1 MESLNSQAHD
11 PLAGFTI
18 GVTAARRSEELISLL
33 RRRGAAVVHA
43 PAIRIIPLVDD
54 VELRRVTSE
63 LIERPPDLVVV
74 TTGIGFRGW
83 IEAGHG
89 WDAADDLIAALTSTR
104 IVARGPKARGA
115 VRQAGLCEQWSP
127 ESEASPEV
135 VERLLADGVR
145 DLRIAVQ
152 LHGTGSEWES
162 DADICEAL
170 TFAGAQV
177 IRVPVYRW
185 ESPADP
191 RPMEQLIGMVVN
203 AELDGVSFTSA
214 PAVAAM
220 LDRAKALGCVRELV
234 AAFTD
239 RVAAMCVGPVTA
251 APLRLLGVPAVH
263 PDRYRLGALARL
275 ITDELPRR
283 ATYFTAGGH
292 RISVSAAA
300 CRRRRDGP
308 RRAAGRHGTAT
319 AADGDARPRRV
330 TGRAADPAARWR
342 RRHACGRDRRG
353 QAEVGAGSPS
363 RHPDRRQAGLSLGD
377 RRGRMLILVA
387 HGTRSPA
394 GLQTIGEL
402 AARVTARIGPV
413 ATAFVD
419 VLGPNPTDLLTD
431 VSGPAIVVPAF
442 LASGYHVHTDLP
454 ACIVDSGHHN
464 TTVTAALGPDP
475 VLADVMHAR
484 LGEVGWRPGDVV
496 VMAAAG
502 STSPI
507 ARGELF
513 CAAAM
518 LAEQVGEVHLGCVAT
533 GVPRVGD
540 VVRLLR
546 AAGRRRVFIASYL
559 LAPGLFHTRL
569 HECGATAVSEPI
581 GAHPAVVDLL
591 ISRFTNAPVAGDPA
605 AGRQARSHPAAA
617 WWGRLGCDPGP
628 GVAVAA
634 RPLRIPAPVH
644 HERSRIQDL
653 TAR

>member
-63 LIERPPDLVVV
+63 LIKRPPDLVVV

-89 WDAADDLIAALTSTR
+89 WDAADDLIAALKSTR

-220 LDRAKALGCVRELV
+220 LDRAKALGCVGELV
-234 AAFTD
+234 AAFKD

-283 ATYFTAGGH
+283 ATHFTAGGH
-292 RISVSAAA
+292 RISVSAA
-300 CRRRRDGP
+300 
-308 RRAAGRHGTAT
+308 
-319 AADGDARPRRV
+319 
-330 TGRAADPAARWR
+330 
-342 RRHACGRDRRG
+342 
-353 QAEVGAGSPS
+353 
-363 RHPDRRQAGLSLGD
+363 
-377 RRGRMLILVA
+377 
-387 HGTRSPA
+387 
-394 GLQTIGEL
+394 
-402 AARVTARIGPV
+402 
-413 ATAFVD
+413 
-419 VLGPNPTDLLTD
+419 
-431 VSGPAIVVPAF
+431 
-442 LASGYHVHTDLP
+442 
-454 ACIVDSGHHN
+454 
-464 TTVTAALGPDP
+464 
-475 VLADVMHAR
+475 
-484 LGEVGWRPGDVV
+484 
-496 VMAAAG
+496 
-502 STSPI
+502 
-507 ARGELF
+507 
-513 CAAAM
+513 
-518 LAEQVGEVHLGCVAT
+518 
-533 GVPRVGD
+533 
-540 VVRLLR
+540 
-546 AAGRRRVFIASYL
+546 
-559 LAPGLFHTRL
+559 
-569 HECGATAVSEPI
+569 
-581 GAHPAVVDLL
+581 
-591 ISRFTNAPVAGDPA
+591 
-605 AGRQARSHPAAA
+605 
-617 WWGRLGCDPGP
+617 
-628 GVAVAA
+628 GVAVDGTVRAVPPAGMALLRRLMATPGRVVSREELLTQLPGGGDDTHAVETAVARLRSALGAQAVIQTVVKRGYRLAIGAA
-634 RPLRIPAPVH
+634 
-644 HERSRIQDL
+644 EC
-653 TAR
+653 